1 MNSLNDSQI
10 LTSQQIKEN
19 ITQLISQITQII
31 NEPTQFKEQFSLVSN
46 SLIPQLNTT
55 IKGYVK
61 NAKRSILK
69 DIKEIVISQID
80 FETLKNQFKSDIK
93 NKPPFV
99 PTKWIN
105 IRTQLKKF
113 NIESFDDDMIS
124 DLFSLMDNETV
135 KQYARRQNDINE
147 SLKNIIEQCS
157 EFEEKLSSFRIETVK
172 QMTANI

>member
-61 NAKRSILK
+61 NAKR
-69 DIKEIVISQID
+69 
-80 FETLKNQFKSDIK
+80 
-93 NKPPFV
+93 
-99 PTKWIN
+99 
-105 IRTQLKKF
+105 
-113 NIESFDDDMIS
+113 
-124 DLFSLMDNETV
+124 
-135 KQYARRQNDINE
+135 
-147 SLKNIIEQCS
+147 
-157 EFEEKLSSFRIETVK
+157 
-172 QMTANI
+172 